1 MRHISTYLDDILIED
16 EELFD
21 EEFLVQYGE
30 KKFVKGFLCAIL
42 LAMAIK
48 LFMIAIPTVVF
59 CNEGY
64 IPEATSTLVIACI
77 PSK

>member
-21 EEFLVQYGE
+21 EDFLIEYGD
-30 KKFVKGFLCAIL
+30 KKFFKGFLCAFL
-42 LAMAIK
+42 LALAIK
-48 LFMIAIPTVVF
+48 LFMIAIPTLIF
-59 CNEGY
+59 CTQSVPMPNNL
-64 IPEATSTLVIACI
+64 IVACV